1 MLGDLEAEGEV
12 LRSELAADRMSE
24 VVFDVRDARRRCDE
38 WRTVDRD
45 GARSELGEGRRPPAL
60 PASDVHDRARVHEV
74 LDDDRD
80 GGCATGRARTDLRV
94 EPVHVRGRLRR
105 RAHGG
110 MAAVEQEPWVDAPP
124 AASLECLDTLAKRRR
139 VPQQALVL
147 GHEIELVHV
156 GTIRLEMLA

>member
-1 MLGDLEAEGEV
+1 MCVTPGAAATSGALSIETALAPSLAKADDHQPSLPPTSTTERACTRSWTTTATAAALRAEP
-12 LRSELAADRMSE
+12 
-24 VVFDVRDARRRCDE
+24 ARICG
-38 WRTVDRD
+38 WNPSTSV
-45 GARSELGEGRRPPAL
+45 G
-60 PASDVHDRARVHEV
+60 
-74 LDDDRD
+74 
-80 GGCATGRARTDLRV
+80 
-94 EPVHVRGRLRR
+94 GRLRR